1 MSRRVRRVAVLGAG
15 IMGCSVAIFLARRGF
30 EVTLVDQAA
39 APFSGASRWN
49 EGKIHLGYLYSG
61 DPSLAT
67 AHKLID
73 GGLRF
78 KPLVEKLTGFSFAD
92 HVTARDELYLVHRDT
107 VVAPDIIERYLHA
120 VAELVRKQ
128 AQAGGYL
135 VDASQSAVRPLSR
148 NEIEAVANPER
159 VVAGFEVCE
168 RSVDTRWIAD
178 HFVEAVAAQAGIVQA
193 MDTRVV
199 GVQAAQPREGWHLNC
214 RPSLATRFDAVVNAL
229 WEGSVAV
236 DSTVGLA
243 PDSGWLHRFRLCLF
257 IRTARRVEMPSALL
271 ATGPFGDV
279 KNYDGW
285 NFYLSWYDAGL
296 LAQGDEVDPPPAP
309 KLDPSAREAV
319 AEAIAEGV
327 GAHFPA
333 ARAVMENA
341 VERRL
346 EGGWVFAIGAGALA
360 DRSSTLHS
368 RHRFGVRRLKS
379 YFSVNTGKY
388 STAPWLARRLADE
401 ISSMLH

>member
-1 MSRRVRRVAVLGAG
+1 
-15 IMGCSVAIFLARRGF
+15 
-30 EVTLVDQAA
+30 
-39 APFSGASRWN
+39 
-49 EGKIHLGYLYSG
+49 
-61 DPSLAT
+61 
-67 AHKLID
+67 
-73 GGLRF
+73 LRF
-78 KPLVEKLTGFSFAD
+78 KALVEELTGFSFAD
-92 HVTARDELYLVHRDT
+92 HVTAHDELYLVHRDT
-107 VVAPDIIERYLHA
+107 VVAPDIIERHLHA
-120 VAELVRKQ
+120 VADLVRRQ
-128 AQAGGYL
+128 ERGGDYL
-135 VDASQSAVRPLSR
+135 VDASRSAVRSLSR
-148 NEIEAVANPER
+148 SEIEAVANPER

-178 HFVEAVAAQAGIVQA
+178 HFVESIAGQARIVQA
-193 MDTRVV
+193 MGMRVE
-199 GVQAAQPREGWHLNC
+199 GVRSARPGEGWHLNC
-214 RPSLATRFDAVVNAL
+214 RPSLGTRFDAVVNAL

-279 KNYDGW
+279 KNYDGR

-296 LAQGDEVDPPPAP
+296 LAQGNEVAPPPVP
-309 KLDPSAREAV
+309 KLDPAAREAV

-327 GAHFPA
+327 GGHFPA

-341 VERRL
+341 EERRL

-360 DRSSTLHS
+360 DRASTLHS
-368 RHRFGVRRLKS
+368 RHRFGVRRLGS

-388 STAPWLARRLADE
+388 STAPWLARRLVDE
-401 ISSMLH
+401 IASVLH